1 MPKISVIIPCYNVAP
16 YIGEC
21 LDSILVQ
28 SLQDIEIL
36 CVNDRSPD
44 NTLDILNKYA
54 EKDARIRII
63 NQPKN
68 MGVAVARNVAMQVA
82 TGDFIAFVDGDD
94 MLPDEDVLADMYN
107 AAVKHD
113 VKICGGSVIMWN
125 PNTNTEE
132 THNSDITKFA
142 ANGLMHYA
150 EWPNDYGFW
159 RFIYDRQW
167 LIENKIYFPKYIRQE
182 DPVFFVRAMCL
193 AGKFYALKRPTYK
206 YRISYKSIN
215 WTNQTIKDVFCGLRD
230 CLNIAREYKMH
241 DLYLNVAAHT
251 NNFIAGIR
259 AIDRKTAIREICDV
273 IEMLADYA
281 PNDFVPDKFF
291 LDIVKFHRY
300 HVYDKYAHEMIAS
313 KRIYLFDLIPICRI
327 KRTRLFTYVQILDII
342 PLFRIRRDSRAT
354 RYYLFNLIP
363 LLKIKG

>member
-1 MPKISVIIPCYNVAP
+1 MPKVSVIVPCYNVAP
-16 YIGEC
+16 YVGAC
-21 LDSILVQ
+21 LDSILSQ
-28 SLQDIEIL
+28 SLRDIEII
-36 CVNDRSPD
+36 CVNDKSPD
-44 NTLDILNKYA
+44 NTLDVLTEYVQ
-54 EKDARIRII
+54 KDSRIKII
-63 NQPKN
+63 NQPTN
-68 MGVAVARNVAMQVA
+68 MGVAVARNTAMDMA
-82 TGDFIAFVDGDD
+82 TGDFISFIDADD

-107 AAVKHD
+107 AAIKHD

-125 PNTNTEE
+125 PNTDTEE
-132 THNSDITKFA
+132 S
-142 ANGLMHYA
+142 NGTALTRFSADGIVRYA
-150 EWPNDYGFW
+150 DWANDYGFT
-159 RFIYDRQW
+159 RFIYDRKW

-251 NNFIAGIR
+251 NHFIAGIR

-327 KRTRLFTYVQILDII
+327 KTTRLFTYVQLLDLV
-342 PLFRIRRDSRAT
+342 PLLRIRRDSRAT